1 MVSLPT
7 RSSESAFAIVVYA
20 MIALATVTFVLTP
33 HEELPQWRFIGT
45 LLALAT
51 LAVVYA
57 LPDSTSKERHRNLR
71 PRPLLSVLIAAGL
84 VLLINGLGL
93 HSGFTFLPFLLFLV
107 VGHLFTNFPIPYA
120 VSFSIAL
127 LGAWLA
133 VLYFNFDNPIEDL
146 IANAASISVGMIF
159 TAMFSLLTT
168 LYREESARTA
178 GLLAELRRAHA
189 ALQEAQAQQ
198 HALAVAQERVYLA
211 HEIHDGLGHHLTALN
226 VQLQAAAKL
235 LERDPDRAAQAIDT
249 CREVAQAALR
259 EVRYSVASLRRTPLD
274 GTSLDVATTTLVA
287 DFAKVSPLRVTFTQ
301 SGTSDHLASAAALTL
316 YRAAQEGLTNAQKYS
331 HGTAVQVDL
340 RFTDT
345 TAAVRVTNDGPV
357 VTTTGEGFGL
367 VGLRERAS
375 HLNGTLHATPQSTG
389 GFLLELTLPITPK
402 EIEYDDSSCVGGRPT
417 TDSAGHSDFI
427 GIGSGYAGGGT
438 SEQRA

>member
-1 MVSLPT
+1 MFSFPN
-7 RSSESAFAIVVYA
+7 RSAESGFAIVVYA
-20 MIALATVTFVLTP
+20 MIALATATFVLTP
-33 HEELPQWRFIGT
+33 HEALPQWRFIAT

-57 LPDSTSKERHRNLR
+57 LPDVTSRDRQKNLR
-71 PRPLLSVLIAAGL
+71 PGPILSVLIAAGL

-93 HSGFTFLPFLLFLV
+93 QSGFTFLPFLLFLV
-107 VGHLFTNFPIPYA
+107 VGHIFTNFPIAYA
-120 VSFSIAL
+120 VSFSITL
-127 LGAWLA
+127 LGAWLG
-133 VLYFNFDNPIEDL
+133 VLYFNFGTPIDEL
-146 IANAASISVGMIF
+146 IANAASIAVGMIF

-189 ALQEAQAQQ
+189 ALQEAQAQE

-235 LERDPDRAAQAIDT
+235 LERDPERAAQAINT
-249 CREVAQAALR
+249 CRDVAQAALR

-274 GTSLDVATTTLVA
+274 GTSLDVATAKLVE
-287 DFAKVSPLRVTFTQ
+287 DFAKVSSLRVTFTQ
-301 SGTSDHLASAAALTL
+301 TGRADHLASAAALTL

-331 HGTAVQVDL
+331 HGTTVQVHL
-340 RFTDT
+340 TFTDS
-345 TAAVRVTNDGPV
+345 TAAVRVINDGSL

-367 VGLRERAS
+367 IGLRERAS
-375 HLNGTLHATPQSTG
+375 QLNGTLQATPQPAG
-389 GFLLELTLPITPK
+389 GFLLELTLPLAPK
-402 EIEYDDSSCVGGRPT
+402 EIDYDDSSCAGGRPT
-417 TDSAGHSDFI
+417 TDSARHSDFV
-427 GIGSGYAGGGT
+427 GTGSGYGGGGAG
-438 SEQRA
+438 E